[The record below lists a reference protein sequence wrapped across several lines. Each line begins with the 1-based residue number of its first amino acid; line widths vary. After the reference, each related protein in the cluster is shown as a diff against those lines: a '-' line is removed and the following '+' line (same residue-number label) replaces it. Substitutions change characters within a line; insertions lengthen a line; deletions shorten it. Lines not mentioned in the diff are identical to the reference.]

1 MQRVSTAFVGQVSA
15 ASSPAIAKLKGR
27 ARATNDP
34 AYVPL
39 ASSHRAQSRRRR
51 DPGLDLPRRTRR
63 SRGRVGATAG
73 PSAQGRRIDHGGR
86 GGVVLACSPAMDL
99 ELLVK
104 IEGEARRAVRALNLK
119 TAAKRGPTFVLTS
132 SSRSIAEVGAGIAAE
147 EAAGRPGI
155 LHQWHSSLPSKPSK
169 PGFGGFEGADP

>member
-1 MQRVSTAFVGQVSA
+1 MKRVSTAFVGQVSA
-15 ASSPAIAKLKGR
+15 ASSRAIAKLKGR

-39 ASSHRAQSRRRR
+39 ASSHCAAVAPASRPGR
-51 DPGLDLPRRTRR
+51 DLSRRTRR

-86 GGVVLACSPAMDL
+86 GGARPRARRRRGMDL

-119 TAAKRGPTFVLTS
+119 TAAKRGPTF
-132 SSRSIAEVGAGIAAE
+132 AEVVARIAAE

-169 PGFGGFEGADP
+169 PGFEGFEGADP

>member
-15 ASSPAIAKLKGR
+15 ARSPAIAKLKGR
-27 ARATNDP
+27 ARATNDS

-39 ASSHRAQSRRRR
+39 ASSHRAQSRRHR
-51 DPGLDLPRRTRR
+51 DPGRDLSRRTRR
-63 SRGRVGATAG
+63 SHGRVGATAG

-86 GGVVLACSPAMDL
+86 GGARPRARRRRGMDL

-119 TAAKRGPTFVLTS
+119 TAAKRGPTF
-132 SSRSIAEVGAGIAAE
+132 AEVGARIAAE

-169 PGFGGFEGADP
+169 PGFEGFEGADP

>member
-1 MQRVSTAFVGQVSA
+1 MSELQLVQTTAAEAV
-15 ASSPAIAKLKGR
+15 R
-27 ARATNDP
+27 AR
-34 AYVPL
+34 
-39 ASSHRAQSRRRR
+39 
-51 DPGLDLPRRTRR
+51 
-63 SRGRVGATAG
+63 
-73 PSAQGRRIDHGGR
+73 
-86 GGVVLACSPAMDL
+86 VLAGDAA
-99 ELLVK
+99 

-169 PGFGGFEGADP
+169 PGFEGFEGADP